1 MKIKI
6 QLGLPSPDL
15 FKRFRTDVSWGQP
28 SLKQAQAA
36 LNGSLGGIVATIN
49 DESVAMAR
57 YVGDGVL
64 NIYIQDVIV
73 LEKYRNKGIG
83 QALMTALIQHL
94 KETYPEDC
102 LVGLFAAKGQDR
114 FYERLGFTSR
124 PEIGFG
130 PGMHATLSELAKRS
144 NAA

>member
-15 FKRFRTDVSWGQP
+15 FKRFRTDVSWGP
-28 SLKQAQAA
+28 LSLKQAQAA
-36 LNGSLGGIVATIN
+36 LHGSLGGLIATA
-49 DESVAMAR
+49 D
-57 YVGDGVL
+57 D
-64 NIYIQDVIV
+64 D
-73 LEKYRNKGIG
+73 RNQGIG
-83 QALMTALIQHL
+83 LALMTALIQHL
-94 KETYPEDC
+94 AQTYPEDC
-102 LVGLFAAKGQDR
+102 RIGLFAAEDQDR

>member
-1 MKIKI
+1 MKIEI
-6 QLGLPSPDL
+6 QLGLPSPEL
-15 FKRFRTDVSWGQP
+15 FQRLRKDVSWGP
-28 SLKQAQAA
+28 LSLEQAQAA
-36 LNGSLGGIVATIN
+36 LAGSLGGIVATVN
-49 DESVAMAR
+49 HESVAMAR

-73 LEKYRNKGIG
+73 LENYRNKGVG

-94 KETYPEDC
+94 TQTYFEEC
-102 LVGLFAAKGQDR
+102 RVGLFAAEGQDR
-114 FYERLGFTSR
+114 FYKRLGFSSR

-130 PGMHATLSELAKRS
+130 PGMHATLSELAKPS